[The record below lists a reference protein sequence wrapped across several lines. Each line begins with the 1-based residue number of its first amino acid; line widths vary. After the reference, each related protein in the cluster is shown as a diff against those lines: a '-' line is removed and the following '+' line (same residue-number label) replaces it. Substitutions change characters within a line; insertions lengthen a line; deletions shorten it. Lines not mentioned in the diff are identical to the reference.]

1 MYEQKTKPTE
11 IDVDAY
17 IKLNS
22 PTEAIYKDAQIL
34 VELMQKLTGKKPVIW
49 GNSLIG
55 FDQYHYQYASGH
67 KGTSL
72 KIGFSIRKDKFSI
85 YAMGCSLE
93 GNQLLEK
100 LGKFKMGKACL
111 YVKKLADI
119 NLDVLTTILQNSLNS
134 LK

>member
-1 MYEQKTKPTE
+1 MYEQKTKPTATD
-11 IDVDAY
+11 ITTY

-22 PTEAIYKDAQIL
+22 PTEAIYKDAEIL
-34 VELMQKLTGKKPVIW
+34 VQLMQKLTGKKPVLW
-49 GNSLIG
+49 GSSIIG
-55 FDQYHYQYASGH
+55 FDQYDYQYASGH

-85 YAMGCSLE
+85 YSMGCTLE
-93 GNQLLEK
+93 GNQHLEK

-119 NLDVLTTILQNSLNS
+119 DLDVLATILQNSLNS
-134 LK
+134 HK